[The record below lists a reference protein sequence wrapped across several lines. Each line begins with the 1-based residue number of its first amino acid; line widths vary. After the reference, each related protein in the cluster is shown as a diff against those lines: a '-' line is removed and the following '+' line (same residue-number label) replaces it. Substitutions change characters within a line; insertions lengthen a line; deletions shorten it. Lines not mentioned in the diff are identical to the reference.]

1 MAEQLNDSFYLAP
14 FQGITDAIYRT
25 SYHKYFGGFDK
36 YFAPYISGTGD
47 VKVAKSK
54 LKDVWPEFNL
64 HTPTIPQFLSKDSSE
79 ILLLLE
85 AFASLGYKEA
95 NWNLGCPFQKVAGK
109 GRGSGLLPFPD
120 VIRGI
125 LQEIREKALP
135 IDLSIKMRTG
145 YKTDR
150 DIFPLLEIF
159 EEFDIKEI
167 IIHPRTGIQLYKG
180 FASVNVFGEC
190 LNKSTHPLAWN
201 GDIVNIESFNS
212 LKQQFPSINLW
223 MIGRGAL
230 SHPGLALW
238 LKDPNLYNHLDMTE
252 KIFNF
257 TKDIYDAT
265 LTRTQ
270 GINQVI
276 DRMKPIWLYLSKSFA
291 DPASAFRRIRKT
303 TDAKAYLFAVEETL
317 KNEVFLSPEELK
329 GQIT

>member
-1 MAEQLNDSFYLAP
+1 MNNRFYLAP
-14 FQGITDAIYRT
+14 FQGITDAIYRV

-54 LKDVWPEFNL
+54 LKDVWPEYNIDT
-64 HTPTIPQFLSKDSSE
+64 HTIPQFLSKDANE
-79 ILLLLE
+79 VLLLLE
-85 AFASLGYKEA
+85 AFSALGYSEA

-109 GRGSGLLPFPD
+109 KRGSGLLPYAD
-120 VIRGI
+120 EIKSI
-125 LQEIREKALP
+125 LQQVKDKGIP

-150 DIFPLLEIF
+150 DIFPLLDVF
-159 EEFDIKEI
+159 EEFDINEI

-180 FASVNVFGEC
+180 LASADVFEEC
-190 LNKSTHPLAWN
+190 LSKTTHSLGWN
-201 GDIVNIESFNS
+201 GDIVDLKSFNTLS
-212 LKQQFPSINLW
+212 QRFPNINLW

-238 LKDPNLYNHLDMTE
+238 LKDPNLYNHDDFKE

-276 DRMKPIWLYLSKSFA
+276 DRMKPIWLYLSRSFS
-291 DPASAFRRIRKT
+291 DPNAAFRRIRKT
-303 TDAKAYLFAVEETL
+303 TEAREYLLAVEETL
-317 KNEVFLSPEELK
+317 KNEILLRPDELNS
-329 GQIT
+329 

>member
-85 AFASLGYKEA
+85 AFASLGYREA

-167 IIHPRTGIQLYKG
+167 IIHPRDRK
-180 FASVNVFGEC
+180 SVV
-190 LNKSTHPLAWN
+190 
-201 GDIVNIESFNS
+201 
-212 LKQQFPSINLW
+212 
-223 MIGRGAL
+223 
-230 SHPGLALW
+230 
-238 LKDPNLYNHLDMTE
+238 
-252 KIFNF
+252 
-257 TKDIYDAT
+257 
-265 LTRTQ
+265 
-270 GINQVI
+270 
-276 DRMKPIWLYLSKSFA
+276 
-291 DPASAFRRIRKT
+291 
-303 TDAKAYLFAVEETL
+303 
-317 KNEVFLSPEELK
+317 
-329 GQIT
+329 